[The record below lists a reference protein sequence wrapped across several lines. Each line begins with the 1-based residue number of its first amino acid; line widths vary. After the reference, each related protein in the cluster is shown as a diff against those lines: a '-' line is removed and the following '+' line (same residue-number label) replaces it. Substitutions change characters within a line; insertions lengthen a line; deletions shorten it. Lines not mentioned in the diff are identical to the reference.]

1 LGRPEKVEVLER
13 SFSFGNKAGKGETGR
28 GLGSEFKRGFGTE
41 VLGRLTKTER
51 EKGERGCSEF
61 AVR

>member
-1 LGRPEKVEVLER
+1 MLER